1 MLHSKKNIKLVTF
14 TYICMVTCKTY
25 IFLIKFTQLPLKFA
39 GIHVFIGLMQVW
51 FVIPLKFQKMCVNG
65 R

>member
-25 IFLIKFTQLPLKFA
+25 IFLIKFTRLPLKFA
-39 GIHVFIGLMQVW
+39 GIHVFIGLMQVY
-51 FVIPLKFQKMCVNG
+51 VLLSL
-65 R
+65 